1 VVLTQTGLLISF
13 DKYQV
18 APGSEGIVKI
28 LVPFKD
34 LSEFLLPQMKERYFL
49 TTSFV
54 KYFRRSTVISA
65 ATGISVLV
73 KYKCNIIF

>member
-1 VVLTQTGLLISF
+1 LISF

-34 LSEFLLPQMKERYFL
+34 LSEFLLPQMKELLNKKKKNY
-49 TTSFV
+49 
-54 KYFRRSTVISA
+54 
-65 ATGISVLV
+65 
-73 KYKCNIIF
+73 

>member
-1 VVLTQTGLLISF
+1 LTQTGLLISF

-34 LSEFLLPQMKERYFL
+34 LSEFLLPQMKELFQ
-49 TTSFV
+49 
-54 KYFRRSTVISA
+54 
-65 ATGISVLV
+65 
-73 KYKCNIIF
+73 

>member
-1 VVLTQTGLLISF
+1 LTQTGLLISF

-34 LSEFLLPQMKERYFL
+34 LSEFLLPQMKELFQLILYGKSL
-49 TTSFV
+49 TMLINRCHQRKNLT
-54 KYFRRSTVISA
+54 K
-65 ATGISVLV
+65 
-73 KYKCNIIF
+73 IFPCR